1 MKRRLLKISMAMAVA
16 ASAFA
21 IPFAIPFA
29 SSSSA
34 HAETSPLVKLRLME
48 TSDIHDHIMD
58 YDYYGDSATEKFGL
72 ARTATLIQKMR
83 SEAKNSILVDNG
95 DLIQGNPMAEYMV
108 KVKPLKAGDVHP
120 VFKAMNLLN
129 YDMAT
134 LGNHEFNYGL
144 DFLKEAYNDANFPY
158 VNANVYTD
166 DKDKD
171 PSNDKNY
178 FIPYQI
184 KEKVVK
190 DENGQDQTIKIGYL
204 GLVTPQIT
212 TWDKGNLEGKVITKD
227 IVETAKTFVPKMRAD
242 GADLVVV
249 LAHTG
254 IDTVEHDAG
263 AENAVYDL
271 AMKVP
276 GIDAIVSGHQ
286 HNIFP
291 GDARFNNVANIDT
304 KKGTI
309 NNIPVV
315 MPKNWGSH
323 LGVIDMDLSKADG
336 KWKITNSQSTAS
348 PIYDAA
354 AKKSLA
360 ERYQPIIDAVKS
372 EHEGTLDFI
381 RKEVGQT
388 TAPIN
393 SYFALEQDDPSIQ
406 IVNDAQRWFAK
417 DKLKGTEYAN
427 LPILSAAAPFKAG
440 GRMGADYYTNISSGK
455 LAIKNIG
462 DLYLY
467 DNTLQV
473 VKLKGSDVKNWLE
486 MSAGAFNQID
496 PAKSEEQSLLN
507 LDFPSYNYDVID
519 GVTYQID
526 VTQPAKYDKDGKV
539 VNANASR
546 IVNLK
551 YNGKAIDPNQDFLV
565 ATNNYRA
572 SGGGYFPGLNG
583 SNIVYKAPD
592 ENRQALLGYME
603 ENKTINPS
611 ADQNWSLA
619 GNAANAKITFESS
632 SAAKEFASASKSISY
647 NSESE
652 NGFSKYSIK
661 LEKPAE
667 DTKMAVQ
674 KYSVGRIII
683 KKPVNIM
690 KMKEDGTTSL
700 FRSAKPGEA
709 LKIFGSDEHMYNVG
723 GSYYVKRDSSTVE
736 YTGRILIKEAMPLYN
751 AEGKVTRT
759 IKKGESVHVFG
770 MDQDHYLVGG
780 GYYVSKN
787 RNAVYYEG
795 FAKLTADTALWMNG
809 KEMKMLKK
817 GNMYRV
823 YGVKDNMLMVG
834 GGYSIHG
841 GSSLHYSKN

>member
-1 MKRRLLKISMAMAVA
+1 MKRRLLKSSMALAVA

-21 IPFAIPFA
+21 IPLAGSP
-29 SSSSA
+29 SA

-58 YDYYGDSATEKFGL
+58 YDYYADSATEKFGL

-144 DFLKEAYNDANFPY
+144 DFLKEAYNDAKFPY
-158 VNANVYTD
+158 VNANVYVD

-171 PSNDKNY
+171 ASNDKNY
-178 FIPYQI
+178 FKPYEI
-184 KEKVVK
+184 KEKTVK

-212 TWDKGNLEGKVITKD
+212 TWDKGNLDGKVIAKD
-227 IVETAKTFVPKMRAD
+227 IVETAKNFVPKMRAE

-291 GDARFNNVANIDT
+291 GDPRFNNVAAIDA

-323 LGVIDMDLSKADG
+323 LGVIDMDLSKENG
-336 KWKITNSQSTAS
+336 KWKITNSQSTAA
-348 PIYDAA
+348 PIIDPAT
-354 AKKSLA
+354 KKSA
-360 ERYQPIIDAVKS
+360 DRYQPIIDAVKS
-372 EHEGTLDFI
+372 EHEGTLEYI

-388 TAPIN
+388 SARIN
-393 SYFALEQDDPSIQ
+393 SYFALVQDDPSIQ

-417 DKLKGTEYAN
+417 NKLKDTEYAN

-440 GRMGADYYTNISSGK
+440 GRMGPDYYTNISAGK

-496 PAKSEEQSLLN
+496 PAKTEEQSLLN
-507 LDFPSYNYDVID
+507 LDFPSFNYDVID
-519 GVTYQID
+519 GVTYQVD

-539 VNANASR
+539 VNAAASR

-583 SNIVYKAPD
+583 SNIIYKAPD
-592 ENRQALLGYME
+592 ENRQALLGYIQ

-619 GNAANAKITFESS
+619 GDAANAKVTFESS
-632 SAAKEFASASKSISY
+632 PSAKDLAASSKNVSY
-647 NSESE
+647 NSDQT
-652 NGFSKYSIK
+652 NGFSKYNIK

-667 DTKMAVQ
+667 DTKMDLQ
-674 KYSVGRIII
+674 KYPIGRIIV
-683 KKPVNIM
+683 KKPVDIM
-690 KMKEDGTTSL
+690 KMNDDGTSSL
-700 FRSAKPGEA
+700 FRTAKAGEA
-709 LKIFGSDEHMYNVG
+709 LKIFGSDDKMYNVG
-723 GSYYVKRDSSTVE
+723 GSYYVNRDSSTVE

-751 AEGKVTRT
+751 AEGKVSRT
-759 IKKGESVHVFG
+759 LKKGESVRVFG
-770 MDQDHYLVGG
+770 MDQEQYMVGG
-780 GYYVSKN
+780 GYYVTKN
-787 RNAVYYEG
+787 RQAVYYEG
-795 FAKLTADTALWMNG
+795 FAKLSEDTALWKDG
-809 KEMKMLKK
+809 KKMKLLKK

-823 YGVKDNMLMVG
+823 FGVNDHMLMVG
-834 GGYSIHG
+834 GGYSIQ
-841 GSSLHYSKN
+841 GSTSVTYSKN